1 MKKSSWWW
9 WWWWCIFFCGKLE
22 DVKQHYFWE
31 LACERRKWRLHILGC
46 ATEVNKNHG
55 WTWSCPD
62 FACLTSHLKSNQYYF
77 IYCITIGIT
86 CFVWFCS
93 VLAASH
99 PYFYGSN
106 NPGIVVLCP
115 QTRVLR
121 QKNSHLFCPTALC
134 CWPILP
140 NFPHVSF
147 ICLLDFRP
155 QCPEVC
161 QTS

>member
-1 MKKSSWWW
+1 MKKSSWWWW

-93 VLAASH
+93 VFGCFTSIFLWIQQSWHCCVVSPNTSAPSKKQS
-99 PYFYGSN
+99 PFLSN
-106 NPGIVVLCP
+106 CSVLLTHSSQFPPCF
-115 QTRVLR
+115 L
-121 QKNSHLFCPTALC
+121 HL
-134 CWPILP
+134 
-140 NFPHVSF
+140 SF
-147 ICLLDFRP
+147 RF
-155 QCPEVC
+155 
-161 QTS
+161 QTSMPRGMSN